1 MDALDMRQKR
11 WITTKD
17 IRERLAVSRTMAY
30 GIAKEIARESD
41 EPDAVLKR
49 VRMLRVREDLFER
62 WIIENGYKPED
73 PAA

>member
-1 MDALDMRQKR
+1 MDALDTRQKR

-17 IRERLAVSRTMAY
+17 IRERLAVRRTTAY
-30 GIAKEIARESD
+30 EIAKEIARESD

-62 WIIENGYKPED
+62 WTIENGYKPED